1 MDSGAANFAEWRP
14 TEELMK
20 RNFARALAA
29 ATLLLVGFSAGA
41 LTGSVRGATP
51 IECGDLD
58 GNGTIAATDALLLL
72 RRAIDLPGA
81 LRVIQRVRLRYRSAG
96 RLRDGPGSSGTPT
109 APTCP
114 TRGAP

>member
-1 MDSGAANFAEWRP
+1 
-14 TEELMK
+14 MK

-72 RRAIDLPGA
+72 RRAIDLPGE
-81 LRVIQRVRLRYRSAG
+81 LLC
-96 RLRDGPGSSGTPT
+96 PGTSPTTTMDPVEPTTTTTTPPLT
-109 APTCP
+109 
-114 TRGAP
+114 